1 MKLNIKRLQEGGG
14 MPFVTYRPAP
24 SVTSPD
30 TSSAETNSTK
40 SSKTSDK
47 GSDNSLLSKS
57 VIEELIKKGLPNDV
71 NQFLKELQVAEK
83 SSLMGMESG
92 VEGIDR
98 NKLYSL
104 AAKANQL
111 IHNSNLMES
120 ATEQA
125 YNNDGLEELAV
136 STTGALFVQDKNGK
150 ISKLSMSE
158 YNKKRDSVYAMTVND
173 LSKARM
179 YNPNLAFDTEV
190 ISTIQNSM
198 GINKINDYML
208 GILNKLGTET
218 LSKEGYVDK
227 QKLKETIGAMTNG
240 KNPTESELKGIQE
253 LASTY
258 QNMGKDGIYKITQEK
273 STQRN
278 HISDGF
284 EYLWAMLPN
293 NARNVLKARY
303 IVDGNES
310 SNPANIIR
318 NSFYMFT
325 NESSKN
331 TLDYPTNMNE
341 EESGSGDGNSGL
353 KDKQFTQSPLEKLTM
368 GSLDIIDDFVISN
381 PSDSSQYNV
390 GIKLKGSKVNVIP
403 DLNNNPVS
411 ATTLTNVMKSG
422 LSIIGNKSKMFFGN
436 KQLKDFDLNNIVYD
450 GGEVINTMVPVD
462 RNGKPD
468 LEMLNS
474 YNNALEEFKTKNI
487 TNPQE
492 KNKILAEKYGLD
504 HIKFDSSGQLSPIS
518 KGYLKPFLVFH
529 GFTTDDTNLTDG
541 NNFTDKISSEDQDQY
556 ETWMGDIYKNLKL
569 TMPNVSMS
577 IFGGGIYK
585 APIFIAMSDTAQND
599 ITHFVG
605 HGAQVQANSTAESII
620 KQRTNKPVY
629 AGSEIL

>member
-24 SVTSPD
+24 SMTSPD
-30 TSSAETNSTK
+30 TSSVETSSTK

-120 ATEQA
+120 ATKQA
-125 YNNDGLEELAV
+125 YDNDGLEELAV

-258 QNMGKDGIYKITQEK
+258 QSMGKDGIYKITQEK

-331 TLDYPTNMNE
+331 TLDYPTSMNE
-341 EESGSGDGNSGL
+341 DSGGNSNSI
-353 KDKQFTQSPLEKLTM
+353 KQHNL
-368 GSLDIIDDFVISN
+368 GSLESLID
-381 PSDSSQYNV
+381 
-390 GIKLKGSKVNVIP
+390 GSLGNTIYT
-403 DLNNNPVS
+403 LNNPNDPSYSLNLVGNTIGQVTTANEDIVP
-411 ATTLTNVMKSG
+411 ATTLTNTFDSG
-422 LSIIGNKSKMFFGN
+422 IGKLIDK
-436 KQLKDFDLNNIVYD
+436 NNIYFGD
-450 GGEVINTMVPVD
+450 QKISQALFNKIIYNGEEVAKVWMPV
-462 RNGKPD
+462 
-468 LEMLNS
+468 
-474 YNNALEEFKTKNI
+474 NALGEIDFNLLPLFQAAEEEIKSKNI
-487 TNPQE
+487 TSPSDKNAIDQKHSVPMSLDASGKPNNFGKVQE
-492 KNKILAEKYGLD
+492 Y
-504 HIKFDSSGQLSPIS
+504 
-518 KGYLKPFLVFH
+518 LVFTGASSTAITKPSKH
-529 GFTTDDTNLTDG
+529 AYVFELPDDM
-541 NNFTDKISSEDQDQY
+541 QDL
-556 ETWMGDIYKNLKL
+556 EKERLELIYKKSGSKDNPLEYPDNNNWFGLSNVIKGPVFMKL
-569 TMPNVSMS
+569 TNTA
-577 IFGGGIYK
+577 K
-585 APIFIAMSDTAQND
+585 QDAAMM
-599 ITHFVG
+599 V
-605 HGAQVQANSTAESII
+605 
-620 KQRTNKPVY
+620 KK
-629 AGSEIL
+629 GSLVNTPTLEQDLINQKKNTINASSYNLFN

>member
-24 SVTSPD
+24 SMTSPD

-120 ATEQA
+120 ATKQA
-125 YNNDGLEELAV
+125 YDNDGLEELAV

-227 QKLKETIGAMTNG
+227 QKLKEIIGAMTNG

-341 EESGSGDGNSGL
+341 DAEGNSNSI
-353 KDKQFTQSPLEKLTM
+353 KQHNL
-368 GSLDIIDDFVISN
+368 GSLESLMD
-381 PSDSSQYNV
+381 
-390 GIKLKGSKVNVIP
+390 GSLGNTIYT
-403 DLNNNPVS
+403 LNNPNDPSYSLNLVGNTIGQVTTANEDIVP
-411 ATTLTNVMKSG
+411 ATTLTNTFDSG
-422 LSIIGNKSKMFFGN
+422 IGKLIDK
-436 KQLKDFDLNNIVYD
+436 NNIYFGD
-450 GGEVINTMVPVD
+450 QKISQALFNKIIYNGEEVAKVWMPV
-462 RNGKPD
+462 
-468 LEMLNS
+468 
-474 YNNALEEFKTKNI
+474 NALGEIDFNLLPLFQAAEEEIKSKNI
-487 TNPQE
+487 TSPSD
-492 KNKILAEKYGLD
+492 KNAIYQKHRVPMSL
-504 HIKFDSSGQLSPIS
+504 DSSG
-518 KGYLKPFLVFH
+518 KPNNFGKVQEYLVFT
-529 GFTTDDTNLTDG
+529 GASSTAITKPSKNAYVFELPDDM
-541 NNFTDKISSEDQDQY
+541 QDL
-556 ETWMGDIYKNLKL
+556 EKERLELIYKKSGSKDNPLEYPDNNNWFGLSNVVKGPVFMKL
-569 TMPNVSMS
+569 TNTA
-577 IFGGGIYK
+577 K
-585 APIFIAMSDTAQND
+585 QDAAMM
-599 ITHFVG
+599 V
-605 HGAQVQANSTAESII
+605 
-620 KQRTNKPVY
+620 KK
-629 AGSEIL
+629 GSLVNTPTLQQDLINQKKNTINASSYNLFE

>member
-24 SVTSPD
+24 SMTSPD
-30 TSSAETNSTK
+30 TSSAETSSTK

-104 AAKANQL
+104 ASKANQL

-120 ATEQA
+120 ATKQA
-125 YNNDGLEELAV
+125 YDNDGLEELAV

-150 ISKLSMSE
+150 ISKLSMSD

-218 LSKEGYVDK
+218 LSKEGYLDK

-331 TLDYPTNMNE
+331 TLDYPTGMNE
-341 EESGSGDGNSGL
+341 DAGGNSNSI
-353 KDKQFTQSPLEKLTM
+353 KQHNL
-368 GSLDIIDDFVISN
+368 GSLESLMD
-381 PSDSSQYNV
+381 
-390 GIKLKGSKVNVIP
+390 GSLGNTIYT
-403 DLNNNPVS
+403 LNNPNDPSYSLNLVGNTIGQVTTANEDIVP
-411 ATTLTNVMKSG
+411 ATTLTNTFDSG
-422 LSIIGNKSKMFFGN
+422 IGKLIDK
-436 KQLKDFDLNNIVYD
+436 NNIYFGDQKISQALFNKIIYNGEEVAKVWMPVNAL
-450 GGEVINTMVPVD
+450 GEVDFNLLP
-462 RNGKPD
+462 
-468 LEMLNS
+468 LFQ
-474 YNNALEEFKTKNI
+474 AAEEEIKSKNI
-487 TNPQE
+487 TSPSDKNAIYQKHRVPMSLDASGKPNNFGKVQE
-492 KNKILAEKYGLD
+492 Y
-504 HIKFDSSGQLSPIS
+504 
-518 KGYLKPFLVFH
+518 LVFT
-529 GFTTDDTNLTDG
+529 GASSTAITKPSKNAYVFELPDDM
-541 NNFTDKISSEDQDQY
+541 QDL
-556 ETWMGDIYKNLKL
+556 EKERLELIYKKASSKDNPLEYPDDNNWFGLSNVIKGPVFMKL
-569 TMPNVSMS
+569 TNTA
-577 IFGGGIYK
+577 K
-585 APIFIAMSDTAQND
+585 QDAAMM
-599 ITHFVG
+599 V
-605 HGAQVQANSTAESII
+605 
-620 KQRTNKPVY
+620 KK
-629 AGSEIL
+629 GSLVNTPTLEQDLINQKKNTINASSYNLFN

>member
-24 SVTSPD
+24 SMTSPD

-120 ATEQA
+120 ATKQA
-125 YNNDGLEELAV
+125 YDNDGLEELAV
-136 STTGALFVQDKNGK
+136 STTGSLFVQDKNGK

-258 QNMGKDGIYKITQEK
+258 QSMGKDGIYKITQEK

-303 IVDGNES
+303 VVDGNES

-331 TLDYPTNMNE
+331 TLDYPTSMNKE
-341 EESGSGDGNSGL
+341 VNGSEESG
-353 KDKQFTQSPLEKLTM
+353 KKVFQAPLEKLIN
-368 GSLDIIDDFVISN
+368 GSLDIINDFTLSN
-381 PSDSSQYNV
+381 PDVSKV
-390 GIKLKGSKVNVIP
+390 GLNLKGSTMNQLPTVKGNMLSSTTLDNVLASGLGAASTKKGIYFGDKLIEDYNFQNVI
-403 DLNNNPVS
+403 
-411 ATTLTNVMKSG
+411 
-422 LSIIGNKSKMFFGN
+422 
-436 KQLKDFDLNNIVYD
+436 YD
-450 GGEVINTMVPVD
+450 GGQVINTMVPVD
-462 RNGKPD
+462 RNGKPN
-468 LEMLNS
+468 LELLENYS
-474 YNNALEEFKTKNI
+474 NALNEISEKNI
-487 TNPQE
+487 TNPMQ
-492 KNKILAEKYGLD
+492 KNQILESYGLD
-504 HIKFDSSGQLSPIS
+504 MIKYDADGSLSPIS
-518 KGYLKPFLVFH
+518 KNYLKPFVVMH
-529 GFTTDDTNLTDG
+529 GYTTDESKLVDNNKFSIKYKGDEGENYEKLIENLYT
-541 NNFTDKISSEDQDQY
+541 S
-556 ETWMGDIYKNLKL
+556 LKL
-569 TMPNVSMS
+569 TPPS
-577 IFGGGIYK
+577 FGWTSGNSVHK
-585 APIFIAMSDTAQND
+585 APIFIPLSPSAQTD
-599 ITHFVG
+599 VSHFTG
-605 HGAQVQANSTAESII
+605 HGSLVNANTLQQNLIRQDNSNNS
-620 KQRTNKPVY
+620 VY
-629 AGSEIL
+629 AGADLLNYE

>member
-24 SVTSPD
+24 SMTSPD
-30 TSSAETNSTK
+30 TSSVETSSTK

-120 ATEQA
+120 ATKQA
-125 YNNDGLEELAV
+125 YDNDGLEELAV

-208 GILNKLGTET
+208 SILNKLGIET

-227 QKLKETIGAMTNG
+227 QKLKETIGSMTNG

-258 QNMGKDGIYKITQEK
+258 QSMGKDGIYKITQEK

-331 TLDYPTNMNE
+331 TLDYPTSMNTE
-341 EESGSGDGNSGL
+341 EDSNGSSV
-353 KDKQFTQSPLEKLTM
+353 KQHNL
-368 GSLDIIDDFVISN
+368 GSLENLMD
-381 PSDSSQYNV
+381 
-390 GIKLKGSKVNVIP
+390 GSLGTTIYT
-403 DLNNNPVS
+403 LNNPTDPSYSLNLVGNTVGQVTTANEDIVP
-411 ATTLTNVMKSG
+411 ATTLTNTFDSG
-422 LSIIGNKSKMFFGN
+422 IGKLIDK
-436 KQLKDFDLNNIVYD
+436 NNIYFGDQKISQALFNKIIYNGEEVAKVWMPVNAL
-450 GGEVINTMVPVD
+450 GEVDFKLLP
-462 RNGKPD
+462 
-468 LEMLNS
+468 LFQ
-474 YNNALEEFKTKNI
+474 AAEEEIKSKNI
-487 TNPQE
+487 TSPSDKNAIYQKHRVPMSLDASGKPNNFGKVQE
-492 KNKILAEKYGLD
+492 Y
-504 HIKFDSSGQLSPIS
+504 
-518 KGYLKPFLVFH
+518 LVFT
-529 GFTTDDTNLTDG
+529 GASSTAITKPSKNAYVFELPDDM
-541 NNFTDKISSEDQDQY
+541 QDL
-556 ETWMGDIYKNLKL
+556 EKERLELIYKKSGSKDNPLEYPDDNNWFGLSNVIKGPVFMKL
-569 TMPNVSMS
+569 TNTA
-577 IFGGGIYK
+577 K
-585 APIFIAMSDTAQND
+585 QDAAMM
-599 ITHFVG
+599 V
-605 HGAQVQANSTAESII
+605 
-620 KQRTNKPVY
+620 KK
-629 AGSEIL
+629 GSLVNTPTLEQDLINQKKNTINASSYNLFN

>member
-24 SVTSPD
+24 SMTSPD

-104 AAKANQL
+104 ASKANQL
-111 IHNSNLMES
+111 IHNSNLMAS
-120 ATEQA
+120 ATKEA
-125 YNNDGLEELAV
+125 YDNDGLEELAV
-136 STTGALFVQDKNGK
+136 STTGSLFVQDKNGK

-218 LSKEGYVDK
+218 LNKEEYIDK

-310 SNPANIIR
+310 SNPSNIIR

-331 TLDYPTNMNE
+331 TLDYPTSMNKDE
-341 EESGSGDGNSGL
+341 NSESVSEKMYN
-353 KDKQFTQSPLEKLTM
+353 QSPLEKLVNGDLDVQDNIQLYTAD
-368 GSLDIIDDFVISN
+368 GADYGFKFKGTIVSSLPTLDKKNQGPEILSKALLNGVWGVVDK
-381 PSDSSQYNV
+381 DSIYFGQN
-390 GIKLKGSKVNVIP
+390 KLQLY
-403 DLNNNPVS
+403 DLEKI
-411 ATTLTNVMKSG
+411 M
-422 LSIIGNKSKMFFGN
+422 
-436 KQLKDFDLNNIVYD
+436 YD
-450 GGEVINTMVPVD
+450 GGTAANIWVPVMSDGKTPNYELLKNYQNGLEVIKRDGITDPNAMNAIME
-462 RNGKPD
+462 RNG
-468 LEMLNS
+468 
-474 YNNALEEFKTKNI
+474 AGF
-487 TNPQE
+487 
-492 KNKILAEKYGLD
+492 
-504 HIKFDSSGQLSPIS
+504 IKFDQQGKISPIS
-518 KGYLKPFLVFH
+518 KNYLKPFLLIH
-529 GFTTDDTNLTDG
+529 GATTNGSTFTE
-541 NNFTDKISSEDQDQY
+541 NNIYTHKLRGDINDQY
-556 ETWMGDIYKNLKL
+556 LEALESTFKNSEL
-569 TMPNVSMS
+569 TMPKPGFLTSTAVVQ
-577 IFGGGIYK
+577 
-585 APIFIAMSDTAQND
+585 APILMALSPSASNDAAALSGKGSLIPQNTVNRD
-599 ITHFVG
+599 MLLG
-605 HGAQVQANSTAESII
+605 QM
-620 KQRTNKPVY
+620 NKSSNLAISSQY
-629 AGSEIL
+629 LQ

>member
-1 MKLNIKRLQEGGG
+1 MKLNIKKLQEGGG

-24 SVTSPD
+24 SMTAPD
-30 TSSAETNSTK
+30 TSSTETTSTK
-40 SSKTSDK
+40 SSKKSEE
-47 GSDNSLLSKS
+47 GSDNTSLLSKA
-57 VIEELIKKGLPNDV
+57 VIDELIKKGLPNDV
-71 NQFLKELQVAEK
+71 NQFLKELQIAEK
-83 SSLMGMESG
+83 SSVMGMESG
-92 VEGIDR
+92 VGGIDR

-120 ATEQA
+120 ATTQA

-179 YNPNLAFDTEV
+179 YNPNLAFDTEI

-208 GILNKLGTET
+208 SILNKLGTET

-227 QKLKETIGAMTNG
+227 QKLKETIGSMTNG

-258 QNMGKDGIYKITQEK
+258 QSMGKDGIYKITQEK

-331 TLDYPTNMNE
+331 TLDYPTSMNKE
-341 EESGSGDGNSGL
+341 ENGEDGNRSSE
-353 KDKQFTQSPLEKLTM
+353 KMYNQSSLEKLVYGDLDVQDNIQLYSADGADYGFKFKGTVTS
-368 GSLDIIDDFVISN
+368 SLPTLDNKNQGPEILSKALLNGVWGVVDKDNIYFGQN
-381 PSDSSQYNV
+381 
-390 GIKLKGSKVNVIP
+390 KLQLY
-403 DLNNNPVS
+403 DLEKI
-411 ATTLTNVMKSG
+411 M
-422 LSIIGNKSKMFFGN
+422 
-436 KQLKDFDLNNIVYD
+436 YD
-450 GGEVINTMVPVD
+450 GGAAANIWVPVMND
-462 RNGKPD
+462 GKTPNYELLKNYQNGLEAIKRDGITDPNVMNTIMERNG
-468 LEMLNS
+468 
-474 YNNALEEFKTKNI
+474 AGF
-487 TNPQE
+487 
-492 KNKILAEKYGLD
+492 
-504 HIKFDSSGQLSPIS
+504 IKFDQQGKISTIS
-518 KGYLKPFLVFH
+518 KSYLKPFLLIHGATTNGTSFTENNIYSHKLKNEHNDEYLKTLESVF
-529 GFTTDDTNLTDG
+529 TRN
-541 NNFTDKISSEDQDQY
+541 E
-556 ETWMGDIYKNLKL
+556 L
-569 TMPNVSMS
+569 TMPKPGFLTSTAVVQ
-577 IFGGGIYK
+577 
-585 APIFIAMSDTAQND
+585 APILIALSPSATNDAATLSGKGSLIPQNTVNRD
-599 ITHFVG
+599 MLLG
-605 HGAQVQANSTAESII
+605 QM
-620 KQRTNKPVY
+620 NKSSNLAISSQY
-629 AGSEIL
+629 LQ

>member
-1 MKLNIKRLQEGGG
+1 MKLNIKKLQEGGG

-24 SVTSPD
+24 STTVPD
-30 TSSAETNSTK
+30 TSSAETASSK
-40 SSKTSDK
+40 SSKKSDK
-47 GSDNSLLSKS
+47 ESDNTSLLSKA
-57 VIEELIKKGLPNDV
+57 VIDELIKKGLPNDV
-71 NQFLKELQVAEK
+71 NQFLKELQTAEK
-83 SSLMGMESG
+83 SSLMGIENG
-92 VEGIDR
+92 VDGIDR

-120 ATEQA
+120 ATKQA
-125 YNNDGLEELAV
+125 YDNDGLEELAI

-179 YNPNLAFDTEV
+179 YNPNLAFDTEI

-208 GILNKLGTET
+208 SILNKLGTET

-227 QKLKETIGAMTNG
+227 QKLKETIGSMTNG

-258 QNMGKDGIYKITQEK
+258 HSMGKDGIYKITQEK
-273 STQRN
+273 SSQRN

-310 SNPANIIR
+310 SNPTNIIR

-331 TLDYPTNMNE
+331 TLDYPTNMNTE
-341 EESGSGDGNSGL
+341 EGSNGSGL
-353 KDKQFTQSPLEKLTM
+353 KDKQFTQTPLQKLVM

-381 PSDSSQYNV
+381 PSDTSNYNV
-390 GIKLKGSKVNVIP
+390 GIKLKGSKINVIP
-403 DLNNNPVS
+403 TLDGDPVP
-411 ATTLTNVMKSG
+411 ATTLTNVMGSG
-422 LSIIGNKSKMFFGN
+422 IGVVGNKNKIFFGN
-436 KQLKDFDLNNIVYD
+436 KQLKDYDLNNIVYD

-462 RNGKPD
+462 KNGNPD
-468 LEMLNS
+468 LEMLS
-474 YNNALEEFKTKNI
+474 LYNNALEEFREKGI
-487 TNPQE
+487 TNHQE
-492 KNKILAEKYGLD
+492 KNEILEKKYGLG
-504 HIKFDSSGQLSPIS
+504 HIKYDKNGNLSPIS
-518 KGYLKPFLVFH
+518 KSMLKPFIVFH
-529 GFTTDDTNLTDG
+529 GFTTDKSELHED
-541 NNFTDKISSEDQDQY
+541 NNFIEKIPSKEKNEY
-556 ETWMGDIYKNLKL
+556 EEWLNGIYTNLKL
-569 TMPNVSMS
+569 TPPGTSF
-577 IFGGGIYK
+577 FGGGIYK
-585 APIFIAMSDTAQND
+585 APIFIAMSDTAAND
-599 ITHFVG
+599 VNHFVG
-605 HGAQVQANSTAESII
+605 QGAQVQANSVAQSII
-620 KQRTNKPVY
+620 KQKTNKPVY
-629 AGSEIL
+629 AGSDILMYE

>member
-1 MKLNIKRLQEGGG
+1 MKLNIKKLQEGGG

-24 SVTSPD
+24 SMTTPD
-30 TSSAETNSTK
+30 TSSKETTSTK
-40 SSKTSDK
+40 SSKKSEE
-47 GSDNSLLSKS
+47 GSDNTSLLSKA
-57 VIEELIKKGLPNDV
+57 VIDELIKKGLPNDV
-71 NQFLKELQVAEK
+71 NQFLKELQTAEK

-92 VEGIDR
+92 VGGIDR

-120 ATEQA
+120 ATKQA
-125 YNNDGLEELAV
+125 YDNDGLEELAV

-179 YNPNLAFDTEV
+179 YNPNLAFDTEI

-208 GILNKLGTET
+208 AILNKLGTET

-227 QKLKETIGAMTNG
+227 QKLKETIGLMTNG

-258 QNMGKDGIYKITQEK
+258 QSMGKDGIYKITQEK

-331 TLDYPTNMNE
+331 TLDYPTNMNTE
-341 EESGSGDGNSGL
+341 EGSNGSSVKQHNLGSLENLMDGSLGTTIYTLNNPTDPSYSLNLVGNSIG
-353 KDKQFTQSPLEKLTM
+353 QVTTANE
-368 GSLDIIDDFVISN
+368 DIV
-381 PSDSSQYNV
+381 P
-390 GIKLKGSKVNVIP
+390 
-403 DLNNNPVS
+403 
-411 ATTLTNVMKSG
+411 ATTLTNTFDSG
-422 LSIIGNKSKMFFGN
+422 IGKLIDK
-436 KQLKDFDLNNIVYD
+436 NNIYFGD
-450 GGEVINTMVPVD
+450 QKIPQALFNKIIYNGEEVAKVWMPV
-462 RNGKPD
+462 
-468 LEMLNS
+468 
-474 YNNALEEFKTKNI
+474 NALGEIDFNLLPLFQAAEEEIKNKNI
-487 TNPQE
+487 TSPGDKNAIYQKHRVPMSLDASGKPNNFGKVQE
-492 KNKILAEKYGLD
+492 Y
-504 HIKFDSSGQLSPIS
+504 
-518 KGYLKPFLVFH
+518 LVFT
-529 GFTTDDTNLTDG
+529 GASSTAITKPSKNAYVFELPDDM
-541 NNFTDKISSEDQDQY
+541 QDL
-556 ETWMGDIYKNLKL
+556 EKERLELIYKKSGNKDNPLEYPDDNNWFGLSNVIKGPVFMKL
-569 TMPNVSMS
+569 TNTA
-577 IFGGGIYK
+577 K
-585 APIFIAMSDTAQND
+585 QDAAMM
-599 ITHFVG
+599 V
-605 HGAQVQANSTAESII
+605 
-620 KQRTNKPVY
+620 KK
-629 AGSEIL
+629 GSLVNTPTLQQDLINQKKNTINASSYNLFN